1 MINQAEKRMKMRQS
15 NRRGAGRAKRGR
27 FINQLRTRESNGSPA
42 DFSGL
47 HVEGELDSLRQRA
60 RIVSQRLE
68 IIRQRIEGQRIV
80 GPQRAKVVAI
90 VDEEECTGCGFCYE
104 ICPAGAIS
112 IDRTA
117 EIDAS
122 KCTACL
128 ACVEQCPQ
136 GAIAVKYP
144 DK

>member
-1 MINQAEKRMKMRQS
+1 MRWD
-15 NRRGAGRAKRGR
+15 NRHGAGRARRGR
-27 FINQLRTRESNGSPA
+27 FINRVRTRDLNRSPA
-42 DFSGL
+42 QLSEPG
-47 HVEGELDSLRQRA
+47 VEDNLDSLRQRA

-68 IIRQRIEGQRIV
+68 EIRQKIEGQRTV
-80 GPQRAKVVAI
+80 AGGKVVAI

-104 ICPAGAIS
+104 ICPTGAIS

>member
-1 MINQAEKRMKMRQS
+1 MEQ
-15 NRRGAGRAKRGR
+15 
-27 FINQLRTRESNGSPA
+27 
-42 DFSGL
+42 FSGTPTSNSGL
-47 HVEGELDSLRQRA
+47 KIAGELQLLKQRA

-80 GPQRAKVVAI
+80 SPQRAKVVAI

-112 IDRTA
+112 IDQTA